1 MKDFMSLPM
10 KRTALFSVLA
20 TLLFPAVSFALTGDR
35 SQPIEIVADAFKG
48 DEVGRTAVY
57 SGHVEV
63 HQGTLEVLGDRL
75 ELVIDAKGYR
85 TLTVTGKPVRMK
97 EKRDSK
103 VKGIEE
109 WVHATSLKAVYE
121 EKTDRIVLRDNARLT
136 RSENGTVLDSTEG
149 SMITY
154 DLLHATSHVV
164 GGRVDGKKTRISAVL
179 SPRQKDKSTTTTPDT
194 RTTPPKLRGDSTLR
208 NR

>member
-1 MKDFMSLPM
+1 M
-10 KRTALFSVLA
+10 KRTALFSILA
-20 TLLFPAVSFALTGDR
+20 LALTPALSFALTGDR
-35 SQPIEIVADAFKG
+35 SQPIEIVADSFKG

-57 SGHVEV
+57 TGNVEI
-63 HQGTLEVLGDRL
+63 HQGSLEVLGDRV

-97 EKRDSK
+97 EKRDPK

-109 WVHATSLKAVYE
+109 WVHATSLKAIYE
-121 EKTDRIVLRDNARLT
+121 EKTDRIILRDNARLT
-136 RSENGTVLDSTEG
+136 RSENGTVLDSTNG
-149 SMITY
+149 AVITY

-164 GGRVDGKKTRISAVL
+164 GGKSNGQKTRISAVL
-179 SPRQKDKSTTTTPDT
+179 SPRQKDKSATQEPT
-194 RTTPPKLRGDSTLR
+194 RTTPPKLRGDSNLR